1 MKIVFVTQQS
11 IIYKIS
17 KQSLAKQA
25 LIKDEYSNDEKL
37 RLMLNNVY

>member
-1 MKIVFVTQQS
+1 MKIVFVTQHS

-17 KQSLAKQA
+17 EGKLAKQA
-25 LIKDEYSNDEKL
+25 LIKNEYSNDEKL